1 MKKIEAII
9 NDNKLGEIKNRLI
22 DQGIGGMTVSEVF
35 GFGCQRGHPEMKIG
49 REYLDHFAN
58 KLKVE
63 VIVPDKM
70 ADSVVDII
78 ATSARTGRT
87 GDGKIFVSTIDD
99 AVRIRTGEKG
109 EQAILLATSP

>member
-1 MKKIEAII
+1 MKKVEAIV

-49 REYLDHFAN
+49 REYLEHFTN
-58 KLKVE
+58 KLKIE
-63 VIVPDKM
+63 VVVPDKI

-78 ATSARTGRT
+78 AKSARTGRT

-99 AVRIRTGEKG
+99 ALRIRTGEKG
-109 EQAILLATSP
+109 DQAIILSKAS